1 MKYFEDF
8 VVGETF
14 ITPGRTITDADIR
27 DFAGVSGDFHS
38 LHTDEEFAK
47 RNMYHKRVA
56 HGVLT
61 LAIAEGL
68 WMRLG
73 IFEESLVAFYGIDEL
88 RFTKPVFIGDT
99 IKATLTV
106 GETREKRD
114 LGLVTLKNEVTN
126 QNGEIVLKFDAH
138 LLFKRRGR
146 ELETS
151 KKGVGPVTQGS
162 SNGDGQLRQSEGN
175 KIELLQE

>member
-8 VVGETF
+8 IVGETF
-14 ITPGRTITDADIR
+14 TTPGRTMTDADVT

-47 RNMYHKRVA
+47 RNMFHKRVA

-61 LAIAEGL
+61 LAITEGL

-73 IFEESLVAFYGIDEL
+73 IFEESLVAFYGIDNL

-99 IKATLTV
+99 IRARLVV
-106 GETREKRD
+106 GEIREKKEF
-114 LGLVTLKNEVTN
+114 GLVTINNEVTN
-126 QNGEIVLKFDAH
+126 QNGEIVLKFDAQ
-138 LLFKRRGR
+138 LLLKRRGR
-146 ELETS
+146 ELEIKS
-151 KKGVGPVTQGS
+151 
-162 SNGDGQLRQSEGN
+162 
-175 KIELLQE
+175 

>member
-8 VVGETF
+8 IVGETF
-14 ITPGRTITDADIR
+14 TTPGRTITDADVT

-47 RNMYHKRVA
+47 RNIFHKRVA

-61 LAIAEGL
+61 LAITEGL

-73 IFEESLVAFYGIDEL
+73 IFEESLLAFYGIDKL

-99 IKATLTV
+99 IRATLVV
-106 GETREKRD
+106 GETREKKEM
-114 LGLVTLKNEVTN
+114 GLVTIKNEVTN
-126 QNGEIVLKFDAH
+126 QNGEIVLNFDAQ
-138 LLFKRRGR
+138 LLFKRRDQ
-146 ELETS
+146 ELKTM
-151 KKGVGPVTQGS
+151 
-162 SNGDGQLRQSEGN
+162 
-175 KIELLQE
+175 

>member
-8 VVGETF
+8 IVGETF
-14 ITPGRTITDADIR
+14 TTPGRTITDADIT

-47 RNMYHKRVA
+47 RNIFHKRVA

-61 LAIAEGL
+61 LAITEGL

-73 IFEESLVAFYGIDEL
+73 IFEESLVAFYGIDKL

-99 IKATLTV
+99 IRATLIV
-106 GETREKRD
+106 GEMREKEE
-114 LGLVTLKNEVTN
+114 LGLVTIKNEVTN
-126 QNGEIVLKFDAH
+126 QNGEIVLKFDAQ
-138 LLFKRRGR
+138 LLFKRRGQ
-146 ELETS
+146 ELKT
-151 KKGVGPVTQGS
+151 K
-162 SNGDGQLRQSEGN
+162 
-175 KIELLQE
+175 

>member
-14 ITPGRTITDADIR
+14 NTPGRTVTDADIA
-27 DFAGVSGDFHS
+27 DFAGVSGDFYS

-47 RNMYHKRVA
+47 RNIYHKRVA

-73 IFEESLVAFYGIDEL
+73 IFEETLVAFYGINEL
-88 RFTKPVFIGDT
+88 RFVKPVFIGDT

-106 GETREKRD
+106 GEKRERKEM
-114 LGLVTLKNEVTN
+114 GLVTVKNVVVN
-126 QNGEIVLKFDAH
+126 QNGETVLTFDAH
-138 LLFKRRGR
+138 LLFKRRGQ
-146 ELETS
+146 ELKTS
-151 KKGVGPVTQGS
+151 
-162 SNGDGQLRQSEGN
+162 
-175 KIELLQE
+175 

>member
-14 ITPGRTITDADIR
+14 VTPGRTITDADVT

-47 RNMYHKRVA
+47 RNIFRRRVA

-61 LAIAEGL
+61 LAITEGL

-73 IFEESLVAFYGIDEL
+73 LFEESLVAFYGIDEL

-99 IKATLTV
+99 IHATLMV
-106 GETREKRD
+106 GEMREKKE
-114 LGLVTLKNEVTN
+114 LGLVTVKNEVTN
-126 QNGEIVLKFDAH
+126 QNREIVLKFDAH
-138 LLFKRRGR
+138 LLFKRRGQQ
-146 ELETS
+146 LET
-151 KKGVGPVTQGS
+151 K
-162 SNGDGQLRQSEGN
+162 
-175 KIELLQE
+175 

>member
-14 ITPGRTITDADIR
+14 TTPGRTITDADVT

-47 RNMYHKRVA
+47 RNIFHKRVA

-61 LAIAEGL
+61 LAITEGL

-73 IFEESLVAFYGIDEL
+73 IFEESLVAFYGIDKL

-99 IKATLTV
+99 IRARLVV
-106 GETREKRD
+106 GEMREKKE
-114 LGLVTLKNEVTN
+114 LGLVTVDNEVTN
-126 QNGEIVLKFDAH
+126 QNGETVLKFDAQ
-138 LLFKRRGR
+138 LLFKRRSQV
-146 ELETS
+146 LEAKS
-151 KKGVGPVTQGS
+151 RPHPGVLDNQKTA
-162 SNGDGQLRQSEGN
+162 
-175 KIELLQE
+175 

>member
-8 VVGETF
+8 ILGETF
-14 ITPGRTITDADIR
+14 TTPGRTITDADIM

-47 RNMYHKRVA
+47 RNIFHKRVA

-61 LAIAEGL
+61 LAITEGL

-73 IFEESLVAFYGIDEL
+73 IFEESLMAFYGIDEL

-99 IKATLTV
+99 IRATLTV
-106 GETREKRD
+106 GEVREKKD
-114 LGLVTLKNEVTN
+114 LGFVTLKNEVTN

-138 LLFKRRGR
+138 LLFKKRGR

-151 KKGVGPVTQGS
+151 KKSVDPVTQGP

-175 KIELLQE
+175 KIELSQE